1 MEIGEPTAGG
11 GESVMTLVRNYWR
24 VALAAVLVAVGLL
37 GWLMAHD
44 MTSTASA
51 QNTAMVDAAA
61 TSRVQSEVSRALTS
75 VLSYDHAN
83 PAQTETAARE
93 VLTGDASK
101 EYETL
106 LKTLAE
112 RAPGQQLVLTAV
124 VQSAGVKKL
133 SDTEASLLV
142 FLDQS
147 SQRAEDNEASYSAAQ
162 LAVKAKKVGKVWKI
176 SGLTPL

>member
-1 MEIGEPTAGG
+1 MEVGEPAAGG
-11 GESVMTLVRNYWR
+11 GEPVMTIVKNSWR
-24 VALAAVLVAVGLL
+24 VVLAGLLVAVGLF

-44 MTSTASA
+44 LTSTASA
-51 QNTAMVDAAA
+51 QNKALVDAAA

-83 PAQTETAARE
+83 PGQTEAAARD

-106 LKTLAE
+106 LKSLAE

-133 SDTEASLLV
+133 TDNEASLLV

-147 SQRAEDNEASYSAAQ
+147 SQRAEDGEASYSAAQ
-162 LAVKAKKVGKVWKI
+162 LSVKAKKVGKVWKI